1 MSYDLHSKITTKLDA
16 LSIQHEQLTKELE
29 DPEVLADHREV
40 RSRNIKRA
48 ALDPLVTEYRKYLDL
63 RSEIDEFEQT
73 VLDGT
78 DEELTQFA
86 RAELP
91 DLHQKAEEI
100 VTSIQCRLVNADD
113 DAIGSVILE
122 VRAGVGGDEAAL
134 WAGDLLEM
142 YRRYATDRKWTVKDI
157 ELSPGDHGGFKCIVL
172 QIEGEG
178 VWTMLGFEGGTHQVK
193 RVPATETQGRV
204 HTSTATVAVLAE
216 PEEVEVDLDPKDV
229 KEMITTSQG
238 PGGQNVNKVATA
250 VHLIHEPSGVEVRM
264 QDTKSQSQNRQ
275 LAWQLLRA
283 RIYERQVAEQTAQ
296 RSAERRAMIGRGNRA
311 EKIRTYRYKDNMA
324 VDHRLGRS
332 FNLQELLGGGF
343 QSVADALIEY
353 DTAEKLENL

>member
-1 MSYDLHSKITTKLDA
+1 MANS
-16 LSIQHEQLTKELE
+16 TKELE
-29 DPEVLADHREV
+29 DPEVLADHRQV

-73 VLDGT
+73 VLDGS

-91 DLHQKAEEI
+91 DLHKKAELI

-142 YRRYATDRKWTVKDI
+142 YRRYAADRKWTVKEL

-172 QIEGEG
+172 QIEGDG

-216 PEEVEVDLDPKDV
+216 PEEVEVDLNPKDV
-229 KEMITTSQG
+229 KEMITTS
-238 PGGQNVNKVATA
+238 PG
-250 VHLIHEPSGVEVRM
+250 
-264 QDTKSQSQNRQ
+264 
-275 LAWQLLRA
+275 AWRPECQ
-283 RIYERQVAEQTAQ
+283 
-296 RSAERRAMIGRGNRA
+296 
-311 EKIRTYRYKDNMA
+311 
-324 VDHRLGRS
+324 
-332 FNLQELLGGGF
+332 
-343 QSVADALIEY
+343 
-353 DTAEKLENL
+353 